1 MKVRIDVV
9 NNLSG
14 YINFSGTSSVNAA
27 TAKKTAAKKEV
38 SQPKTEAKRA
48 CTTETAKAYGTTG
61 IKTAL
66 TTETTKEQYKV
77 VSSLINPEAKVTLSE
92 LLKSG
97 VLLNNKS
104 NDGSSVLDNL
114 HKMATEP
121 RLRGLNTSTLLTEAI
136 QTIANPESITQTFG
150 DVPESV
156 GRAVFRH
163 PELGVRSKEEMN
175 IGEYSYCCVAA
186 SIEYNMASKNP
197 AEFVRMAEGLSSE
210 DYCVTKNMHLSDI
223 AEKPDDAKWLLNKF
237 KLPYALDGDGNLRVT
252 IAPDR
257 NAIIRARVQT
267 SYRDEGERSCLDVLM
282 QSALMNVGSQQTYN
296 ALNDTRTGTLND
308 SNRGLTDLEKTFTE
322 EVFEGKAKE
331 SVIYQALDET
341 GRIAARSCDYQTMA
355 TQILTALERDNN
367 VIVGYVILNDD
378 EQVVGGHEITII
390 GAGEAPTGDLYFV
403 CNDTNDGT
411 DEPIYV
417 LAENLLP
424 KLHHAG
430 LPKEVVAGQD
440 LPTAFDGIKYYKET
454 LG

>member
-1 MKVRIDVV
+1 MV

-14 YINFSGTSSVNAA
+14 YVNFAGRTTSTSTVSTNKAVEKKEA
-27 TAKKTAAKKEV
+27 STAKTEQKKAY
-38 SQPKTEAKRA
+38 SAEASR
-48 CTTETAKAYGTTG
+48 AYGTAG
-61 IKTAL
+61 IKNNL
-66 TTETTKEQYKV
+66 STTELQQKYNV
-77 VSSLINPEAKVTLSE
+77 VSSMVKPEAKVALSE
-92 LLKSG
+92 LLKTG

-121 RLRGLNTSTLLTEAI
+121 RIRGLNTSTLLTEAI

-150 DVPESV
+150 DVPDAV

-175 IGEYSYCCVAA
+175 IGEYSNCCVAA

-210 DYCVTKNMHLSDI
+210 DYSVTKNMHITDI
-223 AEKPDDAKWLLNKF
+223 AEKYDDAVWLINKF
-237 KLPYALDGDGNLRVT
+237 KIPYALDGDGNLRVT
-252 IAPDR
+252 LAPDR

-267 SYRDEGERSCLDVLM
+267 SYRDEGERSSVDVLM

-296 ALNDTRTGTLND
+296 SLNDTRTGVLNN
-308 SNRGLTDLEKTFTE
+308 SNRGLTEIEKTFTE

-331 SVIYQALDET
+331 SVIYQAIDET
-341 GRIAARSCDYQTMA
+341 GRISARSCDYQTMA
-355 TQILTALERDNN
+355 IQILTALEGDNN
-367 VIVGYVILNDD
+367 VIVGYVNLNED

-403 CNDTNDGT
+403 CNDTNDGN
-411 DEPIYV
+411 DEPICI

-430 LPKEVVAGQD
+430 LPKEVVANQNM
-440 LPTAFDGIKYYKET
+440 PTAFDGIEYYRQM